1 MLNLYD
7 GLICCRMMS
16 LVPDVTLFI
25 PVSASFGSFNP
36 KLKINILKKKKISPV
51 IGKKKKKGFFFFFF
65 FFSTF
70 SSTTPFCSLQHSNE
84 NLMIKI

>member
-51 IGKKKKKGFFFFFF
+51 IGKKKKKGFFFSFFF
-65 FFSTF
+65 FLYIFFYHPILFSPTF
-70 SSTTPFCSLQHSNE
+70 KRELND
-84 NLMIKI
+84 